1 MRVHLSRTQ
10 IPYARHIGP
19 LTDSLFDDVQVDSL
33 FSLPRRDQLDFRKF
47 LFVGAAGTKTN
58 NHFDWSDNFVV
69 CIQGI
74 KHVALMPPASETQMS
89 NISEELRASLG
100 SGDCFYVDDGPNLT
114 LDLNSSAYDPFSGS
128 IAMHQHSVI
137 GTCEKLTYAPL
148 FPGDIVFFPAG
159 WFHYFHNVTSTI
171 SVTIQSRDIKCM

>member
-1 MRVHLSRTQ
+1 MSISRTQ

-33 FSLPRRDQLDFRKF
+33 FSLPRRDQLDFQKF

-58 NHFDWSDNFVV
+58 NHYDWSDNFVV
-69 CIQGI
+69 CIHGI
-74 KHVALMPPASETQMS
+74 KHVALTPAASETQMS
-89 NISEELRASLG
+89 AISDELRDKLG
-100 SGDCFYVDDGPNLT
+100 RGDCFYFDDGPNFT
-114 LDLNSSAYDPFSGS
+114 LDLNSPEYNPLSGS

-137 GTCEKLTYAPL
+137 GTCEKLMYAPL
-148 FPGDIVFFPAG
+148 FPGDIVFFPAR

-171 SVTIQSRDIKCM
+171 SVTIQSREI